1 MAIHIDGGGGLGYS
15 PMMMA
20 TEAAV
25 RKARAKGIAV
35 GAACNIGHY
44 GSAGHYVR
52 RAMEEGCTAFSVQGA
67 YPQYYES
74 NEGKRAMYYGNPP
87 LSFGLP
93 SASEPPVV
101 LDAATCIMA
110 DYWRGPEYEALE
122 TLIPAA
128 FFKSMGYT
136 AVASALGGVFV
147 GLADEAC
154 RETKRKYPSAR
165 LGGMV
170 WVMDIGLFCPPD
182 DFRHGIDEM
191 VRRAREEMVPLQ
203 GYDETTLPGGM
214 EDRLEKD
221 QRGSGI
227 RIGTEDAE
235 RLDELSGETGVA
247 IDWM

>member
-1 MAIHIDGGGGLGYS
+1 
-15 PMMMA
+15 
-20 TEAAV
+20 
-25 RKARAKGIAV
+25 
-35 GAACNIGHY
+35 
-44 GSAGHYVR
+44 
-52 RAMEEGCTAFSVQGA
+52 
-67 YPQYYES
+67 
-74 NEGKRAMYYGNPP
+74 
-87 LSFGLP
+87 
-93 SASEPPVV
+93 
-101 LDAATCIMA
+101 MA

-136 AVASALGGVFV
+136 AVATALGGVFA

-154 RETKRKYPSAR
+154 REMKRRYPSAR

-191 VRRAREEMVPLQ
+191 VRLARDEMVPLQ